1 MVNRLSPL
9 WLASLLLFQAFTVRA
24 EGPSL
29 PRLTLDIQGQ
39 RYALELALT
48 RESRATGLSGR
59 TRIPDDGGMLF
70 VYPQPQSLVF
80 WMYLCLVDIDVAFLD
95 PQGRVLAV
103 YEMQAEPPPGP
114 GESPGAYRQR
124 LRRYQSPQ
132 PGQFALELRAGSLR
146 ELGIHVGDKLDLP
159 LAELVRQAR

>member
-1 MVNRLSPL
+1 MNI
-9 WLASLLLFQAFTVRA
+9 LAPISLVLLLLVPTLTSRA
-24 EGPSL
+24 ETPPS
-29 PRLTLDIQGQ
+29 PRLAVDIQGQ

-48 RESRATGLSGR
+48 RETRATGLSGR

-70 VYPQPQSLVF
+70 VYPQPQPLVF

-95 PQGRVLAV
+95 PRGRVLAV

-124 LRRYQSPQ
+124 LKRYQSPQ
-132 PGQFALELRAGSLR
+132 PGQFALELRAGRLR
-146 ELGIHVGDKLDLP
+146 ELGIQVGDKLDLP